1 MCLLA
6 AANKVEVVYLL
17 VAGRKV
23 KIVYFLLAAIRTYDS
38 VLACISSR
46 QGVQD
51 IVLISRSYSNL
62 R

>member
-23 KIVYFLLAAIRTYDS
+23 KIVYFLVAAMGI
-38 VLACISSR
+38 
-46 QGVQD
+46 
-51 IVLISRSYSNL
+51 
-62 R
+62 

>member
-23 KIVYFLLAAIRTYDS
+23 KIVYFLVAAIG
-38 VLACISSR
+38 I
-46 QGVQD
+46 
-51 IVLISRSYSNL
+51 
-62 R
+62 